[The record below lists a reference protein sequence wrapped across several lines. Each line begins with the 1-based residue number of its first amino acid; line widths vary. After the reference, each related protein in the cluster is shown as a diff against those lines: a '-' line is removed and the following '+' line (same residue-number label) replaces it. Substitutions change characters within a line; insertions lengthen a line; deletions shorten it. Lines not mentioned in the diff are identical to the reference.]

1 MAHLAVRHRVRDY
14 AAWKRVFD
22 EFAPQRRAG
31 GEIDYQIYHVDDDRN
46 HIIVLLEWDSIANAK
61 AFAASDALREAMDR
75 AGVEGEPVIFF
86 LNAGDS
92 GKP

>member
-1 MAHLAVRHRVRDY
+1 MAHLSVRHKVSDY

-31 GEIDYQIYHVDDDRN
+31 GEIDYQIYHVDDDHN
-46 HIIVLLEWDSIANAK
+46 NIIVLLEWDSIANAK
-61 AFAASDALREAMDR
+61 AFIASDALHEAM
-75 AGVEGEPVIFF
+75 ANSGVEGEPVVFF

-92 GKP
+92 GKF

>member
-1 MAHLAVRHRVRDY
+1 MAHLSVRHHVRDY

-61 AFAASDALREAMDR
+61 TFAASDAFREAMGR
-75 AGVEGEPVIFF
+75 AGVEAEPVIFF

>member
-1 MAHLAVRHRVRDY
+1 MAHLAVRHHVRDY

-22 EFAPQRRAG
+22 EFAPTRRAG

-46 HIIVLLEWDSIANAK
+46 NIIVLMEWDSIANAK
-61 AFAASDALREAMDR
+61 AFTASDALREAMGN
-75 AGVEGEPVIFF
+75 AGVDSEPVIFY